1 MNLNLAKNFKNAT
14 DHLKAASDGYEKPD
28 AETIDWSFST
38 AIPDL
43 TCSEILL
50 DINDRIKTK

>member
-1 MNLNLAKNFKNAT
+1 MDLKYSHLIKNAT
-14 DHLKAASDGYEKPD
+14 DHLKTDSDGYEKLD
-28 AETIDWSFST
+28 AETIAWVLST

-43 TCSEILL
+43 TCSEILD